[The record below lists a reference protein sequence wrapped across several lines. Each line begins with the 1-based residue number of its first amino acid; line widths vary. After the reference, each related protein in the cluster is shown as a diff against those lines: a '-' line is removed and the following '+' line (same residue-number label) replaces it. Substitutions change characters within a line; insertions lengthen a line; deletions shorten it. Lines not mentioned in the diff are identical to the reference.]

1 MTGTGDQVSSYFLNS
16 LLMHFVDKPVVIPR
30 IVSFIFGV
38 LVIIPYY
45 LLVRLAFPQEVA
57 LASVLALVFYP
68 IHVQLSV
75 VQMANAGSIFFVVLA
90 GYFLMQY
97 LYKSDSGKNKIYF
110 TVSIISTILAT
121 TFRMDAWFLLI
132 ILPLLLLQEKGLKQ
146 AVIFFI
152 LSSLYIVSVCYVS
165 YNTYGNPV
173 FFLRN
178 PLNLNPL
185 IDPAAKKGIF
195 RFLLTRA
202 DMPSYGKYQGFVW
215 FKTIFYTL
223 SFPLSFLGFLGMLAA
238 FKNKKQYIFFISFWI
253 FLLMLTLKQII
264 SNCYPFPRYS
274 SIFVIFFLPF
284 VFLGVSMVAEYI
296 QRLLLLSDFYKRM
309 FVVSL
314 IVITS
319 VYFIFFSVE
328 FLIKDIPKMKY
339 NSFVYTLSDW
349 IGKNIHSQDI
359 IICSF
364 NDLNLPLY
372 VSRAEIINKF
382 IGGLYGNDEIFNI
395 LNNEKERRLDK
406 KTIDEIIDFAQS
418 SPKALNG
425 AIYIRLLIK
434 RGDSPEPKRIVFI
447 LDYPAYTYL
456 KDHFPDLFQRLE
468 TKHYDFIYGGILL
481 L

>member
-1 MTGTGDQVSSYFLNS
+1 
-16 LLMHFVDKPVVIPR
+16 
-30 IVSFIFGV
+30 
-38 LVIIPYY
+38 
-45 LLVRLAFPQEVA
+45 
-57 LASVLALVFYP
+57 
-68 IHVQLSV
+68 
-75 VQMANAGSIFFVVLA
+75 
-90 GYFLMQY
+90 
-97 LYKSDSGKNKIYF
+97 
-110 TVSIISTILAT
+110 
-121 TFRMDAWFLLI
+121 
-132 ILPLLLLQEKGLKQ
+132 
-146 AVIFFI
+146 
-152 LSSLYIVSVCYVS
+152 
-165 YNTYGNPV
+165 
-173 FFLRN
+173 
-178 PLNLNPL
+178 
-185 IDPAAKKGIF
+185 
-195 RFLLTRA
+195 
-202 DMPSYGKYQGFVW
+202 
-215 FKTIFYTL
+215 
-223 SFPLSFLGFLGMLAA
+223 
-238 FKNKKQYIFFISFWI
+238 
-253 FLLMLTLKQII
+253 
-264 SNCYPFPRYS
+264 
-274 SIFVIFFLPF
+274 
-284 VFLGVSMVAEYI
+284 
-296 QRLLLLSDFYKRM
+296 
-309 FVVSL
+309 
-314 IVITS
+314 
-319 VYFIFFSVE
+319 
-328 FLIKDIPKMKY
+328 MKY